1 MSWLRVKGFGFLAG
15 LALLGLVGCGGGGG
29 DSLPRQPVEGVVTLD
44 GAPVEKGTIQ
54 FMPTPGAPNATLAS
68 AMIENGKYSIPR
80 DRGPVPGGY
89 RVIISAPDPKA
100 APAVEPDEMPDIAPP
115 PPPDLIPPQYN
126 AETTLNAE
134 IKEGQNVHDFALQK

>member
-1 MSWLRVKGFGFLAG
+1 MLRLRVKGFGFLAG
-15 LALLGLVGCGGGGG
+15 LVLLGLVGCGGRGG

-54 FMPTPGAPNATLAS
+54 FMPTPGTAHATLAS
-68 AMIENGKYSIPR
+68 AMIKDGKYSIPK

-100 APAVEPDEMPDIAPP
+100 PAVIDEDPGGEAPP
-115 PPPDLIPPQYN
+115 PLPDLIPSQYN
-126 AETTLNAE
+126 ASSTLNAE
-134 IKEGQNVHDFALQK
+134 IKAGPNVHDFTLKR